1 MKARSSVLLVKA
13 CALAVMAATV
23 GVGASRASVAIGK
36 PGITPAPC
44 PDQAWEEADST
55 LTALPGAKVSFGH
68 YEGGTYRIEIPDKWN
83 GELVLWAHGYTANA
97 GAQGSRLRV
106 GVPGVGQGSP
116 VRQHL
121 VEKGFAW
128 AASSYR
134 CNGYVPGRGLLDT
147 MALTGVFTKL
157 NDGKAPSRVYLT
169 GVSMG
174 GHVTLLGLQEFPT
187 SFAGGLA
194 LCPSGPGEM
203 DFLTSVAAA
212 SEFITG
218 VKVTE
223 ATRDQDV
230 AQLTAILGKPPDYT
244 DKGRQLASVQ
254 VLISGGPRPFAIEG
268 LASRFTDNATT
279 VADAKGR
286 EIWSRVASNSDVR
299 YAIDEGLGLT
309 ADAINAGVRR
319 KAADGEARSA
329 RGAYEE
335 AIPFD
340 GRIERPLIT
349 LHGSGDL
356 YVPISLEQSLKQAVD
371 AAGNRSL
378 LVQRIIRSP
387 GHCNFSAQ
395 EQVDAFDALVTWV
408 RGGVTPQG
416 DDVLADL
423 TNAGMTFTNPLRPG
437 DPGTIRVPATAR

>member
-1 MKARSSVLLVKA
+1 VIVKA
-13 CALAVMAATV
+13 CVVAATMAAIGV
-23 GVGASRASVAIGK
+23 GVSTAPLAIGK

-44 PDQAWEEADST
+44 PDQPWEEADPTFTS
-55 LTALPGAKVSFGH
+55 LPGAKVSFGH
-68 YEGGTYRIEIPDKWN
+68 YEGGAYRIEIPGKWN
-83 GELVLWAHGYTANA
+83 GELVLWAHGYAANA

-106 GVPGVGQGSP
+106 GEPGVGEGSP
-116 VRQHL
+116 LRQHL
-121 VEKGFAW
+121 VAEGFAW

-147 MALTGVFTKL
+147 IALTDLFTKL

-187 SFAGGLA
+187 TFAGGLA

-230 AQLTAILGKPPDYT
+230 AKLTSILGKPPDYT

-254 VLISGGPRPFAIEG
+254 VQISGGPRPFAIEG
-268 LASRFTDNATT
+268 LASRFTDNAST

-286 EIWSRVASNSDVR
+286 EIWNRVASNSDVR
-299 YAIDEGLGLT
+299 YTIDDGLGLT

-319 KAADGEARSA
+319 KTADSEARSA

-349 LHGSGDL
+349 VHGSGDL
-356 YVPISLEQSLKQAVD
+356 YVPISLEQSLKHAVD
-371 AAGNRSL
+371 GAGKSAL
-378 LVQRIIRSP
+378 LVQRVIRSP
-387 GHCNFSAQ
+387 GHCNFSAE
-395 EQVDAFDALVTWV
+395 EQVDAFDALVTWA
-408 RGGVTPQG
+408 RKGVKPEG
-416 DDVLADL
+416 DDVLGDL
-423 TNAGMTFTNPLRPG
+423 TNAGMKFTNPLRPG
-437 DPGTIRVPATAR
+437 DPGTIRVPATSR